1 MRTEVGDPAVA
12 REMRSGGYNLGGEQ
26 SGHVIFM
33 DHSTTGDGIITALMM
48 LTLMVETGR
57 PMSELRAM
65 HRVPQVMEN
74 VRVAARVPL
83 AEMPDV
89 QRLIAAAEKRLG
101 AKWPPAGA
109 LLGHRDA
116 GARDDRGRGPGRD
129 RRARARDRRRD
140 WQARRPRACLTMP
153 RLGVNIDHVATLR
166 EARRVDYPDPV
177 EAALAAERAGA
188 GAITF
193 HLREDRR
200 HVQDRDLLRLRQEVH
215 VRLNQELA
223 PIDEMVELA
232 LKIRPHEVCLVP
244 ERREEITTEGGLDAA
259 GLGVR
264 LAPMIASL
272 KQAGIGVSLFI
283 DPEQHQI
290 EAAAALGADF
300 VEIHTGAYAN
310 LADQDLAERYLTGV
324 DSPRAL
330 KDAKVKPGEATTA
343 ELRKIRDAVK
353 IARAAGLKPNAGHGL
368 NYGNVAPIAAIAG
381 IQWLHI
387 GHSIVARAIA
397 VGMSRAVSEMLA
409 LTDTG
414 HAAAPRIRAG
424 GVRAARR

>member
-1 MRTEVGDPAVA
+1 
-12 REMRSGGYNLGGEQ
+12 
-26 SGHVIFM
+26 
-33 DHSTTGDGIITALMM
+33 
-48 LTLMVETGR
+48 
-57 PMSELRAM
+57 
-65 HRVPQVMEN
+65 
-74 VRVAARVPL
+74 
-83 AEMPDV
+83 MP
-89 QRLIAAAEKRLG
+89 G
-101 AKWPPAGA
+101 
-109 LLGHRDA
+109 
-116 GARDDRGRGPGRD
+116 
-129 RRARARDRRRD
+129 
-140 WQARRPRACLTMP
+140 
-153 RLGVNIDHVATLR
+153 LGVNIDHVATLR

-177 EAALAAERAGA
+177 EAALIAERAGA

-200 HVQDRDLLRLRQEVH
+200 HIQDRDLLRLRQEVH

-244 ERREEITTEGGLDAA
+244 ERRQEVTTEGGLDAA
-259 GLGVR
+259 GLSGR

-283 DPEQHQI
+283 DPEPHQI

-310 LADQDLAERYLTGV
+310 LADKDLAERYLSGV
-324 DSPRAL
+324 DSPRTL
-330 KDAKVKPGEATTA
+330 KAAGVKPSEATVA

-353 IARAAGLKPNAGHGL
+353 AARALGLKPNAGHGL
-368 NYGNVAPIAAIAG
+368 NYGNVAPIAALAG

-387 GHSIVARAIA
+387 GHAIVARAIA
-397 VGMSRAVSEMLA
+397 VGMGRAVSEMLA
-409 LTDTG
+409 LVDTVRAG
-414 HAAAPRIRAG
+414 APRARAA

>member
-1 MRTEVGDPAVA
+1 
-12 REMRSGGYNLGGEQ
+12 
-26 SGHVIFM
+26 
-33 DHSTTGDGIITALMM
+33 
-48 LTLMVETGR
+48 
-57 PMSELRAM
+57 
-65 HRVPQVMEN
+65 
-74 VRVAARVPL
+74 
-83 AEMPDV
+83 
-89 QRLIAAAEKRLG
+89 
-101 AKWPPAGA
+101 
-109 LLGHRDA
+109 
-116 GARDDRGRGPGRD
+116 
-129 RRARARDRRRD
+129 
-140 WQARRPRACLTMP
+140 MP

-166 EARRVDYPDPV
+166 EARRVYYPDRV
-177 EAALAAERAGA
+177 EAAVAAERAGA

-244 ERREEITTEGGLDAA
+244 ERRQEVTTEGGLDAA
-259 GLGVR
+259 GLSAR
-264 LAPMIASL
+264 LAPMIVQL

-283 DPEQHQI
+283 DPAAHQV

-310 LADQDLAERYLTGV
+310 LADKDLAERYLTGV
-324 DSPRAL
+324 DSPSAIRA
-330 KDAKVKPGEATTA
+330 AKVRPSEATAA

-353 IARAAGLKPNAGHGL
+353 AARAAGLKPNAGHGL
-368 NYGNVAPIAAIAG
+368 NYGNVASIAAIAG

-387 GHSIVARAIA
+387 GHAIVARAIA
-397 VGMSRAVSEMLA
+397 VGMNRAVGEMLA
-409 LTDTG
+409 LVDG
-414 HAAAPRIRAG
+414 GRAGAPRVRAAG

>member
-1 MRTEVGDPAVA
+1 
-12 REMRSGGYNLGGEQ
+12 
-26 SGHVIFM
+26 
-33 DHSTTGDGIITALMM
+33 
-48 LTLMVETGR
+48 
-57 PMSELRAM
+57 
-65 HRVPQVMEN
+65 
-74 VRVAARVPL
+74 
-83 AEMPDV
+83 
-89 QRLIAAAEKRLG
+89 
-101 AKWPPAGA
+101 
-109 LLGHRDA
+109 
-116 GARDDRGRGPGRD
+116 
-129 RRARARDRRRD
+129 
-140 WQARRPRACLTMP
+140 MP

-200 HVQDRDLLRLRQEVH
+200 HIQDHDLLRLRQEVH

-244 ERREEITTEGGLDAA
+244 ERRQEVTTEGGLDAA
-259 GLGVR
+259 GLRAR
-264 LAPMIASL
+264 LAPMIVQL

-283 DPEQHQI
+283 DPAAHQV

-310 LADQDLAERYLTGV
+310 LADKDLAERYLTGV
-324 DSPRAL
+324 DSPSAIRA
-330 KDAKVKPGEATTA
+330 AKVKLGEATVA
-343 ELRKIRDAVK
+343 ELGKIRDAVK
-353 IARAAGLKPNAGHGL
+353 AARAAGLKPNAGHGL
-368 NYGNVAPIAAIAG
+368 NYGNVAPIAALAG

-387 GHSIVARAIA
+387 GHAIVARAIA

-409 LTDTG
+409 LVDG
-414 HAAAPRIRAG
+414 GRAATPRARAAG

>member
-1 MRTEVGDPAVA
+1 
-12 REMRSGGYNLGGEQ
+12 
-26 SGHVIFM
+26 
-33 DHSTTGDGIITALMM
+33 
-48 LTLMVETGR
+48 
-57 PMSELRAM
+57 
-65 HRVPQVMEN
+65 
-74 VRVAARVPL
+74 
-83 AEMPDV
+83 
-89 QRLIAAAEKRLG
+89 
-101 AKWPPAGA
+101 
-109 LLGHRDA
+109 
-116 GARDDRGRGPGRD
+116 
-129 RRARARDRRRD
+129 
-140 WQARRPRACLTMP
+140 MP

-200 HVQDRDLLRLRQEVH
+200 HIQDHDLLRLRQEIH

-232 LKIRPHEVCLVP
+232 LKIQPHEVCLVP
-244 ERREEITTEGGLDAA
+244 ERRQEITTEGGLDAA
-259 GLGVR
+259 GLSAR

-283 DPEQHQI
+283 DPEPRQI

-310 LADQDLAERYLTGV
+310 LADRDLAECYLSGV

-330 KDAKVKPGEATTA
+330 KAAKVKTGEATAA
-343 ELRKIRDAVK
+343 ELRKISDAVK
-353 IARAAGLKPNAGHGL
+353 AACAAGLKPNAGHGL
-368 NYGNVAPIAAIAG
+368 NYGNVAPIAALAG

-387 GHSIVARAIA
+387 GHAIVARAIS

-409 LTDTG
+409 LVDSESA
-414 HAAAPRIRAG
+414 AAAPHARAD